1 MDNKIM
7 DIQFKQGETD
17 LIELQEMFNSIG
29 NQALLMSHYE
39 LAERSGHSPIQ
50 WKTFLLDPRV
60 AAVIAEEL
68 DMLKRSKVAIMLSS
82 VDTNKNTGQAQLLN
96 TLLNQTKTVDKKEGP
111 VFIYTQIPLNAQER
125 GAKNVVMANEDNTN

>member
-17 LIELQEMFNSIG
+17 LMELQEMFNSIG

-82 VDTNKNTGQAQLLN
+82 VDTNKNPRNFGWLSSQGSSLKQQSDDLKPMSQPIEPSGTRPTSL
-96 TLLNQTKTVDKKEGP
+96 
-111 VFIYTQIPLNAQER
+111 R
-125 GAKNVVMANEDNTN
+125 

>member
-29 NQALLMSHYE
+29 HQALLMSHYE

-125 GAKNVVMANEDNTN
+125 GAKNVVMANEDNPD

>member
-125 GAKNVVMANEDNTN
+125 GAKNVVMANEDNAD

>member
-125 GAKNVVMANEDNTN
+125 GAKNVVMANEDNTD

>member
-29 NQALLMSHYE
+29 HQALLMSHYE

-111 VFIYTQIPLNAQER
+111 VFIYTQIPLNTQER
-125 GAKNVVMANEDNTN
+125 GAKNVVMANEDNTD